1 MNWNKIYKKV
11 FMIAESLPFGS
22 ELAIRH
28 WNLVTKIGTH
38 IFYTY
43 SDKDYEEFKND
54 IVSCEECFGTGYEDG
69 MTPNDYATWGKLKE
83 RIKCKQC
90 GGTGD
95 TLWYHNKSNKLPKS
109 KLPF

>member
-1 MNWNKIYKKV
+1 MDWIKIYKKV

-22 ELAIRH
+22 VQAIKH
-28 WNLVTKIGTH
+28 LELVTKISTH

-43 SDKDYEEFKND
+43 SDKEYEEFSNN
-54 IVSCEECFGTGYEDG
+54 IVCCEECLGTGYDDG
-69 MTPNDYATWGKLKE
+69 MTPNDYATWGKLKG
-83 RIKCKQC
+83 RVKCKQC
-90 GGTGD
+90 SGTGD